1 MTHQNQTLI
10 EKDRN
15 YVTEINFYHMDENDQ
30 KRVAAVV
37 TEAAQI
43 LTQQVGFIAANVLL
57 SNDRSRICTYLQWS
71 DAQSLSA
78 AQQSVAHLWTA
89 DFEALLENESGKPR
103 LYEVFYTDDRSDIG
117 VSVISKQYKN
127 TVFINEITTIPGAKQ
142 HRLLELVID
151 NNVNQSFNTPGY
163 RSANFHRSLDG
174 FRAVNYSLWDTEEH
188 LIEAIS
194 EMADQDVN
202 LEETIELATPDFR
215 FYTLTFAN
223 HI

>member
-1 MTHQNQTLI
+1 MAQHNQTLI
-10 EKDRN
+10 EKGRN
-15 YVTEINFYHMDENDQ
+15 YLTEITFYHVDENDQ
-30 KRVAAVV
+30 KQAAAVV
-37 TEAAQI
+37 TKAAQI
-43 LTQQVGFIAANVLL
+43 LTQQMGFIAANVLL
-57 SNDRSRICTYLQWS
+57 SNDQSRICTYVQWS
-71 DAQSLSA
+71 DAQSLGA
-78 AQQSVAHLWTA
+78 AHQSIAHLWTA
-89 DFEALLENESGKPR
+89 DFKDLLENESGNPR
-103 LYEVFYTDDRSDIG
+103 LYEVFYTEDRSDLGI
-117 VSVISKQYKN
+117 SVISEKYKN

-142 HRLLELVID
+142 HRLLELVIE

-202 LEETIELATPDFR
+202 LEETVELASPDFR